1 MKLKT
6 VAYFELSQIVMLFAI
21 AGDAI
26 FPVEYQCGAGIKF

>member
-21 AGDAI
+21 AGDTI
-26 FPVEYQCGAGIKF
+26 FPGEYQCWAGINF

>member
-6 VAYFELSQIVMLFAI
+6 VVYFELSQIVLLFAI

-26 FPVEYQCGAGIKF
+26 FPGEYRCWAGITF

>member
-6 VAYFELSQIVMLFAI
+6 VAYLELSQIVLLFAI

-26 FPVEYQCGAGIKF
+26 FPGEHRCWAGINF